1 MMLKKQ
7 MEQYMIDNA
16 RNGSIELFEVE
27 KDYAEKHQLL
37 SSDIEVSAKDFQ
49 SRHSNAATK
58 RLKM

>member
-37 SSDIEVSAKDFQ
+37 SSDIEVSAKDF
-49 SRHSNAATK
+49 SISSY
-58 RLKM
+58 